1 MRIVFLLLPLC
12 LLAEPLTF
20 LVFGGK
26 SGWIGKQLVEWVEAR
41 GDRAVAAE
49 ARLENREEI
58 EREIEAVHPD
68 RIINAAGMTGRPN
81 VDWCEEHQVE
91 TVRANLLGALNLF
104 DAALVHGI
112 HVTNFGTGCIYEYDE
127 EHPMGSG
134 RGFCEEDEPNFEGSF
149 YSKTKGMLDRL
160 VGCYPNVL
168 NLRLRMPISS
178 DLHPR
183 SFLTKILGY
192 KYVIDVPN
200 SVSVLDDLLP
210 VAIAMAERELTGNYN
225 FTNPGT
231 ISHSELLSMY
241 RDMIDPE
248 IVWNVIP
255 VEQLGNYVKA
265 PRSNNELDSEKL
277 LREFPEISS
286 AKEAV
291 MNALRKIAANRSF

>member
-12 LLAEPLTF
+12 LFAEPLTF

-26 SGWIGKQLVEWVEAR
+26 TGWIGKQLVEWIEAR

-104 DAALVHGI
+104 DAALLHGI

-127 EHPMGSG
+127 EHPMSSG
-134 RGFCEEDEPNFEGSF
+134 RGFCEGDEPNFEGSF

-200 SVSVLDDLLP
+200 SVSVLDELLP
-210 VAIAMAERELTGNYN
+210 VAIAMAERELAGNYN

-248 IVWNVIP
+248 FVWNVIS
-255 VEQLGNYVKA
+255 VEELGNYVKA